1 MAERLTTDTPDGML
15 FSVLNMFRVK
25 DHEVWLEGYG
35 ENGEAIT
42 LHDFAR
48 KVIRDWNS
56 ASEEPVLS
64 GYDLDDDEGLD
75 QAMCDCLEDGPGTNE
90 GLLAMLYSAGWVCAE
105 LRERLKEY
113 EDREEDGGHAHWI
126 DESPHWAVE
135 DGWPKQIPQKKRCSH
150 CGKTNKN
157 YSSPYCP
164 HCGYRMNGGT
174 EDD

>member
-1 MAERLTTDTPDGML
+1 MAERLTTDAPEGML
-15 FSVLNMFRVK
+15 FSILNMFRVK

-35 ENGEAIT
+35 ENGEPIT

-48 KVIRDWNS
+48 KMIREWNLNLYS
-56 ASEEPVLS
+56 
-64 GYDLDDDEGLD
+64 YDMDIDEGLD
-75 QAMCDCLEDGPGTNE
+75 QAMSDNLADGIDTME
-90 GLLAMLYSAGWVCAE
+90 GVLALLYNAGWAFAE

-113 EDREEDGGHAHWI
+113 EDREEDGGCAYWI
-126 DESPHWAVE
+126 DESPHWTVE

-150 CGKTNKN
+150 CGETNKN